1 MCTNLLGSVSK
12 TNIHTRKEVNF
23 VQAILIGTVPQLCI
37 PVFLSMVVLLWTD
50 TNRKKTHIYMW
61 VIV

>member
-23 VQAILIGTVPQLCI
+23 VQAILIGRAPQLCI
-37 PVFLSMVVLLWTD
+37 PVFLSMVVLLGYIQIG
-50 TNRKKTHIYMW
+50 KKTKTFICG
-61 VIV
+61 